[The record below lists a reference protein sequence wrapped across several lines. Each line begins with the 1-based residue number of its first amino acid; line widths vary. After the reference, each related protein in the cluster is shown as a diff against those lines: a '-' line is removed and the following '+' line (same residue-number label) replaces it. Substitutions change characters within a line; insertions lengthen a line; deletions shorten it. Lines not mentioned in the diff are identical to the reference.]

1 MGMHIAHALQIAMFE
16 DALATTTFQPW
27 LALVPVRLGR
37 SKGWPRRSSKEATQ
51 KKDVDGEVFGS
62 SNNQWGR
69 PQAQSVKIQCKA
81 GEPMQCNAL
90 LFCDYQTMQLST
102 GRVQFWCIVGFWWDR
117 KCSSLVTGG
126 TRNCFL
132 SGLPLPQAHQHQGSM
147 AHHQHQ
153 HHGAPTPQ
161 PGGKHAAPPALT
173 PTVGDQ
179 LPLPTA
185 PTAPAQHHEG
195 RMVHQQHQGSM
206 EQAARIKI
214 VDRLSKDV
222 R

>member
-90 LFCDYQTMQLST
+90 LFSDYQTMQLST

-147 AHHQHQ
+147 AHQQHQ
-153 HHGAPTPQ
+153 HHNQEGSM
-161 PGGKHAAPPALT
+161 
-173 PTVGDQ
+173 
-179 LPLPTA
+179 
-185 PTAPAQHHEG
+185 QHHQHWHQQLVTNFLC
-195 RMVHQQHQGSM
+195 RQHQQHQHNTTREEWSTNSTR
-206 EQAARIKI
+206 AAWSRQPES
-214 VDRLSKDV
+214 RL
-222 R
+222 

>member
-37 SKGWPRRSSKEATQ
+37 SKGWPRRSSKEAPQ

-132 SGLPLPQAHQHQGSM
+132 SGLPLPQAHQHQGS
-147 AHHQHQ
+147 
-153 HHGAPTPQ
+153 
-161 PGGKHAAPPALT
+161 
-173 PTVGDQ
+173 V
-179 LPLPTA
+179 
-185 PTAPAQHHEG
+185 
-195 RMVHQQHQGSM
+195 VHWHQHQGSM
-206 EQAARIKI
+206 DLHQHQENCNCNMI
-214 VDRLSKDV
+214 
-222 R
+222 